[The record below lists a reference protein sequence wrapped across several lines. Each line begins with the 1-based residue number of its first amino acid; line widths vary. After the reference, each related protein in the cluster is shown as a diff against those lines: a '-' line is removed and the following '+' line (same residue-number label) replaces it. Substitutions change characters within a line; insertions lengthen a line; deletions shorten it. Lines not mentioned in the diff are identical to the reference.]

1 MEKGATGKSKP
12 WVWCK
17 DIEVLV
23 CSAEGGAQLLLCPG
37 CVCSGRKAVCGEAT
51 GSHPQGGGICAQLV
65 GAGGGG
71 MNEPFEWKT
80 LVLSMTFFWLPRR
93 GLCCSVWGR
102 GDGKIPG
109 ANIGNVERL
118 GSVRAGPPCSQILG
132 NTSCLSCTLWP
143 TKHSHILDL
152 IYITHHPLLVSGH
165 LCYHHATGKE
175 MHIGSH
181 DQERS

>member
-1 MEKGATGKSKP
+1 M
-12 WVWCK
+12 
-17 DIEVLV
+17 
-23 CSAEGGAQLLLCPG
+23 
-37 CVCSGRKAVCGEAT
+37 CGEAT

-118 GSVRAGPPCSQILG
+118 GSSEQGLHAVRYLGTPPVCPAHYGPQS
-132 NTSCLSCTLWP
+132 TL
-143 TKHSHILDL
+143 TFL
-152 IYITHHPLLVSGH
+152 I
-165 LCYHHATGKE
+165 
-175 MHIGSH
+175 
-181 DQERS
+181 